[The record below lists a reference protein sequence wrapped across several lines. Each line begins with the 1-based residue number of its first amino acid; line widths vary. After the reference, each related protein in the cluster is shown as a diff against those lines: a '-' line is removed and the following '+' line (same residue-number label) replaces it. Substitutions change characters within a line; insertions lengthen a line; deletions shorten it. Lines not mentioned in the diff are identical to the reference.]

1 VALTD
6 DQRAMLRLLAQGEE
20 GYEDIA
26 ALKGV
31 SVEQVKAE
39 VRDALA
45 AAAAE
50 GEASA
55 APQPPPPPPP
65 EQTPPPPPPAPEP
78 EATEPQPQPA
88 AQAPPPADKPKQ
100 RRSLGLSVPPE
111 RRRFL
116 AIAGGALGV
125 VAVALILVAVLGG
138 DSGGSGSSAAAG
150 GGTGGGE
157 ATGTGNA
164 NLTQAVLRPV
174 GGASGAG
181 RAIFGRVGKEEIV
194 LQVTARNLAPAQGQ
208 RSYTVWLYRSPQ
220 VALRVGAVKVGKS
233 GRLGAQ
239 FPIPAELL
247 AYVASGAFEQI
258 YVSRTSDAA
267 YEREVAQAKK
277 QKKLPPYTGKTVLKG
292 KITGPIVKSGSGK
305 GS

>member
-31 SVEQVKAE
+31 GVEQVKAE
-39 VRDALA
+39 VREALA

-55 APQPPPPPPP
+55 PPASPEPASPPPP
-65 EQTPPPPPPAPEP
+65 EPA
-78 EATEPQPQPA
+78 ATEPQFPPPPLPT
-88 AQAPPPADKPKQ
+88 PPPAKPKPP
-100 RRSLGLSVPPE
+100 RIAGFSVPPE
-111 RRRFL
+111 RRRLL
-116 AIAGGALGV
+116 AVAGGALGV
-125 VAVALILVAVLGG
+125 VAVALILVAALGG
-138 DSGGSGSSAAAG
+138 GSGGSGSSSTAG
-150 GGTGGGE
+150 GSGTGE
-157 ATGTGNA
+157 PASASNP
-164 NLTQAVLRPV
+164 NLTEAVLRPV
-174 GGASGAG
+174 GGESGAG
-181 RAIFGRVGKEEIV
+181 RAIFGRVGKQEIV
-194 LQVTARNLAPAQGQ
+194 LQVTARKLEPSQGG

-220 VALRVGAVKVGKS
+220 LALRVGAVKVSKS

-247 AYVASGAFEQI
+247 AYVARGAFKQV
-258 YVSRTSDAA
+258 YLSRTSDAA
-267 YEREVAQAKK
+267 YKRTVAQAEK
-277 QKKLPPYTGKTVLKG
+277 QKKLPPYSGETVLTG
-292 KITGPIVKSGSGK
+292 KITGPIVQGSASP

>member
-1 VALTD
+1 
-6 DQRAMLRLLAQGEE
+6 MLRLLAQGEE

-26 ALKGV
+26 ALKGI
-31 SVEQVKAE
+31 SVEQAKAE
-39 VRDALA
+39 VREALA

-50 GEASA
+50 EEASA
-55 APQPPPPPPP
+55 PPQPPPAEPTPPPP
-65 EQTPPPPPPAPEP
+65 VEPAPDAAEPQPPVPPPPPAAAPK
-78 EATEPQPQPA
+78 PQRKA
-88 AQAPPPADKPKQ
+88 
-100 RRSLGLSVPPE
+100 GFSVPPE
-111 RRRFL
+111 RRRFV

-125 VAVALILVAVLGG
+125 VAVALILIAALGG
-138 DSGGSGSSAAAG
+138 GSGGSDSSSAG
-150 GGTGGGE
+150 GGSGTGE
-157 ATGTGNA
+157 PASAGNA
-164 NLTQAVLRPV
+164 NVTQAVLQPV
-174 GGASGAG
+174 GGQGGKG

-194 LQVTARNLAPAQGQ
+194 LQVTASDLEPAQGG

-247 AYVASGAFEQI
+247 AYVASGAFKQV

-267 YEREVAQAKK
+267 YKREVAQARK
-277 QKKLPPYTGKTVLKG
+277 QKKLPPYTGETVLRG
-292 KITGPIVKSGSGK
+292 RITGPIVRSGSNE

>member
-1 VALTD
+1 MALTD
-6 DQRAMLRLLAQGEE
+6 DQRAMLRLLAQSEE

-39 VRDALA
+39 VRDALT

-50 GEASA
+50 QEAESA
-55 APQPPPPPPP
+55 PPEPPPPPREPSP
-65 EQTPPPPPPAPEP
+65 PPPPPPAPE
-78 EATEPQPQPA
+78 AAKPQPPT
-88 AQAPPPADKPKQ
+88 PPVATPRPS
-100 RRSLGLSVPPE
+100 RSAGFSVPPE

-125 VAVALILVAVLGG
+125 VAVALVLVAVLGG
-138 DSGGSGSSAAAG
+138 GSGGSGSSSAGNGGASEAASA
-150 GGTGGGE
+150 E
-157 ATGTGNA
+157 NA

-174 GGASGAG
+174 GGSSGKG

-194 LQVTARNLAPAQGQ
+194 LQVTARELEPAQGGQ
-208 RSYTVWLYRSPQ
+208 SYTVWLYRSPQ

-233 GRLGAQ
+233 GRLGGQ

-247 AYVASGAFEQI
+247 AYVASGAFKQV
-258 YVSRTSDAA
+258 YLSRTDDAA
-267 YEREVAQAKK
+267 YRREVARAEK
-277 QKKLPPYTGKTVLKG
+277 QKKLPPYTGETVLKG
-292 KITGPIVKSGSGK
+292 KITGPVVKGSASSGS
-305 GS
+305 